1 VKYLPLILAN
11 LRRSRLR
18 SGLTAAAIALAIALV
33 CLLRT
38 LPEGLDWIL
47 AYAASGSRVVV
58 LNQAGFDYPLPYAY
72 LAKVRALAGVRAA
85 ASWTWYG
92 GLFDVDKGVT
102 FPSFATEPDAIADVF
117 PDFGL
122 DTATVAAFRGHRD
135 GALVGLPTLRSYG
148 WHVGDRIALHGDLV
162 PVDLEFQIV
171 GVIGSEM
178 SQLFLFQRE
187 YLEQALRAAGGALDT
202 ASLLY
207 VRVDD
212 RTRIEPLSAEID
224 AAFRNAPAQTL
235 TQTEKEYFENLLSAL
250 DAFVAITIA
259 VTVLVALCIV
269 FIAANTTSLAVRER
283 APELAVLK
291 AIGFGRRLVFS
302 LLVGEAAALALAGG
316 AAGAF
321 GSLGL
326 TLALRSAATGLMP
339 QLGPLAGFVV
349 TRAIVVQG
357 LFLALVV
364 GMLAG
369 VVPAFGAAR
378 RSVTETLREVF

>member
-1 VKYLPLILAN
+1 MKYLPLLLAN
-11 LRRSRLR
+11 LRRSPLR
-18 SGLTAAAIALAIALV
+18 SVLTAAAIALAIALV

-38 LPEGLDWIL
+38 LPEGLEWIMD
-47 AYAASGSRVVV
+47 YASSGTRVVV

-72 LAKVRALAGVRAA
+72 LQKVRALPGVHSA

-92 GLFDVDKGVT
+92 GMVEVEKGST
-102 FPSFATEPDAIADVF
+102 FPSFATEPELLAEVF
-117 PDFGL
+117 PEFEL
-122 DTATVAAFRGHRD
+122 DPATIEAFRQRRD
-135 GALVGLPTLRSYG
+135 AAIVGLPTLRTYG
-148 WHVGDRIALHGDLV
+148 WKVGDRITLRGDV
-162 PVDLEFQIV
+162 NPVDLEFQIV
-171 GVIGSEM
+171 GTIDNEM

-187 YLEQALRAAGGALDT
+187 YFEQALRARGASLDT

-212 RTRIEPLSAEID
+212 RDRIEPLRAEID
-224 AAFRNAPAQTL
+224 AMFRNAPARTL
-235 TQTEKEYFENLLSAL
+235 TQTEKQYFRTLLSVL

-259 VTVLVALCIV
+259 VTALVALCIV
-269 FIAANTTSLAVRER
+269 FVAANTASLSVRER

-291 AIGFGRRLVFS
+291 AIGFRRRLVFG
-302 LLVGEAAALALAGG
+302 LLVGEAGLLALAGG

-326 TLALRSAATGLMP
+326 TLALQSAAASLMD

-364 GMLAG
+364 GMLSG
-369 VVPAFGAAR
+369 VVPSFGAAR
-378 RSVTETLREVF
+378 RSVAETMREVF